1 METQVP
7 LISEAIALTEKKVAM
22 ALDDIIK
29 LSKRKNNVNRGKKS
43 RREKKKTQNF
53 NGAARNDTSKV
64 SKYVKSL
71 SSVRQGAV
79 AKRRSNFKGNQCPST
94 TNLARKAAAA
104 TPLDVRDRASHGGR
118 MISANQSRRIAPP
131 VQNRSV
137 QPRVNGK
144 SYEVDQKVENREWKR
159 KTLDSRFASMK
170 EQRKMINKYGAT
182 VQLPRLPPWAR
193 VGRFSL

>member
-7 LISEAIALTEKKVAM
+7 PISEVIALTEKKVSM

-29 LSKRKNNVNRGKKS
+29 LSKRKNNVNRGKKP

-53 NGAARNDTSKV
+53 SGAARNDTSKV

-79 AKRRSNFKGNQCPST
+79 AKRRSNFKGNQFPST
-94 TNLARKAAAA
+94 TNMARKAAAA
-104 TPLDVRDRASHGGR
+104 GKAFHGGW
-118 MISANQSRRIAPP
+118 MTSANQSRRIAPP

-137 QPRVNGK
+137 QARVNAK
-144 SYEVDQKVENREWKR
+144 RHEVDQKVENREWKS

-170 EQRKMINKYGAT
+170 EQRKMINKYGAA

-193 VGRFSL
+193 VGRFPH